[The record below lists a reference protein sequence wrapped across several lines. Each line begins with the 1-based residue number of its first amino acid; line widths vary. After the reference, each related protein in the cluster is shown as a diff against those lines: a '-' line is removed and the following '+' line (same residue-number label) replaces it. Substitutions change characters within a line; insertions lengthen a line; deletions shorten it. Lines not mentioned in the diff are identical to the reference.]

1 MESKTFSH
9 HHNHHWIHVKWYM
22 LCKACHVIHVMWYML
37 CDACFVIHVMTPT
50 IDMPSVRRW
59 CEGWERHIIHA
70 GRRMRP
76 RHRVSERHHH
86 HCHQYRTYVY
96 LQKVG
101 CVMMIMIKW
110 KKFFRQE
117 CLYLWNLWKGHKGE
131 SDITK
136 GSCSCQL
143 GPRLWPIYLASLP
156 YMSGHVKWVLLW
168 KTWKRLSIE
177 QNPLEWGVNTC
188 VSASWISYA

>member
-1 MESKTFSH
+1 
-9 HHNHHWIHVKWYM
+9 M
-22 LCKACHVIHVMWYML
+22 LCDSCYVIHVCYVIHAMWYML
-37 CDACFVIHVMTPT
+37 CDSCYVIHVMIPK

-76 RHRVSERHHH
+76 RHGVCERHHH
-86 HCHQYRTYVY
+86 HHHQYRTYVY

-136 GSCSCQL
+136 VSCSCQDYDPYIWPPYPTWVVMSSECYCEKL
-143 GPRLWPIYLASLP
+143 G
-156 YMSGHVKWVLLW
+156 KDFLLS
-168 KTWKRLSIE
+168 RIL
-177 QNPLEWGVNTC
+177 
-188 VSASWISYA
+188 